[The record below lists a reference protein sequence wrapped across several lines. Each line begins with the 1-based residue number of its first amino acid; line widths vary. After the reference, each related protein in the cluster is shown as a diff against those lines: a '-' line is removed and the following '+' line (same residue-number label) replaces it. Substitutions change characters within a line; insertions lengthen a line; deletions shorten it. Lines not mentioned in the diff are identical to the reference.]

1 MYDSLA
7 MASVFKPDM
16 LTFEDAHVRVET
28 QGRYTSGETVCEF
41 NESIFGKV
49 LNLKPNTKV
58 ALELD
63 VDKFNQLFNE
73 RVLGYLKSL

>member
-1 MYDSLA
+1 
-7 MASVFKPDM
+7 M
-16 LTFEDAHVRVET
+16 LTFEDAHVSVET

-58 ALELD
+58 ALKLD

-73 RVLGYLKSL
+73 RVIDYLKSL